1 MEKALGLTA
10 AAFLLSA
17 GGASAA
23 PPPSP
28 TLTHV
33 EISFEG
39 ATCTLSIYQIANVSN
54 NIGKVLLA
62 ANSSDTCG
70 FRAAG
75 AIGKVTFSSTN
86 KQRRATLA
94 GISKKLGSSVTF
106 LGIFDY
112 PFVSGGHYWTYYTTN
127 GQTLNFIGKGQ
138 YTVK

>member
-1 MEKALGLTA
+1 MRRNLGLAVA
-10 AAFLLSA
+10 AILLSA
-17 GGASAA
+17 GAASAT

-33 EISFEG
+33 AIDFEG
-39 ATCTLSIYQIANVSN
+39 ASCTLAIYQIANLSN

-75 AIGKVTFSSTN
+75 DIGSVKFSSTN
-86 KQRRATLA
+86 HQRRATLA

-112 PFVSGGHYWTYYTTN
+112 PFVSGGRYWTYYTTN